1 MKINAL
7 VTGGSG
13 FFGTY
18 LVEKLVSEFYNVS
31 IFDLNSPYTNKHLKT
46 ILGDIRK
53 KNQLEKSLEN
63 VDIVFHNV
71 AQVPL
76 SNNTKL
82 LWEVNFEGTKNL
94 LELCYK
100 HKIKKIIFTS
110 TSAVYGIPNRNPVNE
125 KTKPLP
131 LEEYGKAKLAA
142 ENLCKL
148 YSRQYNLDIT
158 IIRPRTILGA
168 GRLGIFEFLFE
179 WIKNNNPVP
188 VFNHGK
194 NIYQFV
200 HASDLADACIL
211 SSKKIGYNEYNVG
224 AAQYGTMYDLINN
237 LINKVQSKS
246 RIVNLPISFF
256 EKIMNLT
263 SKIGISPFSPY
274 HSLMYGRSLYFDIS
288 KIEKELNF
296 KPKYSSDK
304 AILDSYNDFLLDK
317 KLTYGSYHQ
326 KKIANKKLAKF
337 IPFFLKFL

>member
-1 MKINAL
+1 MKTNAL

-13 FFGTY
+13 FFGSY

-31 IFDLNSPYTNKHLKT
+31 IFDLNSSYLNKNFKT
-46 ILGDIRK
+46 IIGDIREK
-53 KNQLEKSLEN
+53 SQLEKSLEN
-63 VDIVFHNV
+63 IDIVFHNV

-76 SNNTKL
+76 SNNKKL

-94 LELCYK
+94 LELCHK

-125 KTKPLP
+125 NTKPLP

-168 GRLGIFEFLFE
+168 GRLGIFEFLFD
-179 WIKNNNPVP
+179 WIKNNKPVP

-194 NIYQFV
+194 NIYQFI

-237 LINKVQSKS
+237 LINKVQSQS
-246 RIVNLPISFF
+246 RIVNLPMFF
-256 EKIMNLT
+256 IEKIMNLT

-288 KIEKELNF
+288 KIKKELNF
-296 KPKYSSDK
+296 EPKYSSDK

-317 KLTYGSYHQ
+317 NLTYGSYHQ
-326 KKIANKKLAKF
+326 KKIANKKLARF
-337 IPFFLKFL
+337 IPFVLNFL